1 MQKANQW
8 LPMIQITDSAQN
20 YFKQL
25 LSQQDDSFVGIRL
38 TALRA
43 GTPSADAR
51 LEFCD
56 SGDLLGDEWAVDCE
70 GFTLYVDSAS
80 VPYFDQAEI
89 DFVSAAGGGQVN
101 VKAPKIKGVAPGEN
115 SSIVERV
122 RYVLEQEVNPQLAS
136 HGGRVALQEVSA
148 DGVVVLRFGG
158 GCHGCGMVDVTLRDG
173 IETTLKQRVPEIT
186 AVVDATDHES
196 GSNPYFER
204 QA

>member
-56 SGDLLGDEWAVDCE
+56 SGDLLGDEWAVD
-70 GFTLYVDSAS
+70 
-80 VPYFDQAEI
+80 
-89 DFVSAAGGGQVN
+89 
-101 VKAPKIKGVAPGEN
+101 
-115 SSIVERV
+115 
-122 RYVLEQEVNPQLAS
+122 
-136 HGGRVALQEVSA
+136 
-148 DGVVVLRFGG
+148 
-158 GCHGCGMVDVTLRDG
+158 
-173 IETTLKQRVPEIT
+173 
-186 AVVDATDHES
+186 
-196 GSNPYFER
+196 
-204 QA
+204 

>member
-1 MQKANQW
+1 
-8 LPMIQITDSAQN
+8 MIQISDSAQN

-25 LSQQDDSFVGIRL
+25 LSQQDENFIGIRL

-51 LEFCD
+51 LEFCEPA
-56 SGDLLGDEWAVDCE
+56 DLAGDEWAVDCD
-70 GFTLYVDSAS
+70 GFTLFVDGAS

-89 DFVSAAGGGQVN
+89 DFVTGAAGGQVN
-101 VKAPKIKGVAPGEN
+101 VRAPKIKGVAPGEG

-122 RYVLEQEVNPQLAS
+122 RFVLEQEINPQLAS
-136 HGGRVALQEVSA
+136 HGGRVALQEVTA
-148 DGVVVLRFGG
+148 EGAVVLRFGG

-186 AVVDATDHES
+186 AVVDATDHET
-196 GSNPYFER
+196 GDNPYFQR